1 MTNGTFAQFILGDEN
16 AFKTIFN
23 EYYPSLVAFA
33 RRFLPDESAQDVAQD
48 AFVQLWNR
56 HHEFQNPDTLKS
68 WLFTAIKNHCLNL
81 LRNND
86 TEKRYLESL
95 TETDF
100 EDHIMDMEVYILLY
114 KTIDNLPD
122 HYRTAIR
129 LSLNGYS
136 LEEIAM
142 EMSVTIDAVK
152 AYKKRGKEMLRK
164 NMQQLFGTTLT
175 VAALL
180 LLG

>member
-1 MTNGTFAQFILGDEN
+1 MTNKTFAQFILGDEN

-33 RRFLPDESAQDVAQD
+33 RRFLPDESAQDAAQD

-56 HHEFQNPDTLKS
+56 HREFQNPDTLKF
-68 WLFTAIKNHCLNL
+68 WLFTTIKNHCLNQ
-81 LRNND
+81 LRSND

-114 KTIDNLPD
+114 QTIDNLPD
-122 HYRTAIR
+122 HYRTAIN
-129 LSLNGYS
+129 LSLKGYS
-136 LEEIAM
+136 LEEIAL

-175 VAALL
+175 AAALL